1 MHTIEIPGCGANTSG
16 RNGASGGFS
25 TKCNRHAAKA
35 PLARVKHWCCCL
47 CWGREVSWIHL
58 DLLRAGTGVS
68 LELGSTMCPYDTSD
82 TPAQAPVSGGEGA
95 KLGTQNQVRATR
107 TAVGTLGSGAEP
119 GGVTEQQAPLRCLRG
134 PAALPGELTPSQTHR
149 VKQAAN
155 RSLQLI

>member
-1 MHTIEIPGCGANTSG
+1 MLIPAGETELLVAFLLNAIGMQQKLLWQELNIGAAACAGDG
-16 RNGASGGFS
+16 RY
-25 TKCNRHAAKA
+25 
-35 PLARVKHWCCCL
+35 
-47 CWGREVSWIHL
+47 L

-68 LELGSTMCPYDTSD
+68 LELGSTMCPCDTSD

-119 GGVTEQQAPLRCLRG
+119 GGVTEQQAPLRWLRG